1 MATGTAQT
9 QSVTGSRSGYQP
21 GVARS
26 IRKDVSPQASGRNR
40 KADLNRGLPLAEA
53 PDGRD
58 TA

>member
-1 MATGTAQT
+1 MASGIAQT

-26 IRKDVSPQASGRNR
+26 IRWKASLQASGRNR
-40 KADLNRGLPLAEA
+40 KADLNRGRPLAEA